1 MTQPSHTGLRFC
13 MRISDEE
20 HDRMAEQLRS
30 ACATCVYGFF
40 EAIGY
45 SCGITRKVTSDVV
58 VKCGAYKR
66 LHRVKPSSRTVP
78 TGTEVTDG
86 D

>member
-1 MTQPSHTGLRFC
+1 MMT
-13 MRISDEE
+13 EE
-20 HDRMAEQLRS
+20 EYDRMVEHLKS
-30 ACATCVYGFF
+30 ACATCVYSFPVT
-40 EAIGY
+40 IGY

-66 LHRVKPSSRTVP
+66 RS
-78 TGTEVTDG
+78 GAEVVED